1 MVKLYGVPTCRQIQK
16 SKKLFEEKNID
27 YEFVNVKKT
36 PLSADKLQQMIAQ
49 LGLPAMVNSK
59 GPTYRK
65 QGLKGK
71 SLAQDELIR
80 ILLENQNMINRPLLE
95 RDGVYWIAQKYDE
108 QGILN
113 FIGV

>member
-1 MVKLYGVPTCRQIQK
+1 MVKLYGVPACRQIQK

-36 PLSADKLQQMIAQ
+36 PLSAVKLQEMVAR

-65 QGLKGK
+65 LGLKGK
-71 SLAQDELIR
+71 VLSDDELVR

-95 RDGVYWIAQKYDE
+95 KDGKYWIAPKYDE
-108 QGILN
+108 QEMLD
-113 FIGV
+113 FIGA